1 MPVDTAP
8 ERPRRADARRNVESI
23 LDAATSALQR
33 DAGVSMAEV
42 AAAAG
47 VGRVTLYGH
56 FGTRAELV
64 AAVFDRTLERAG
76 DSLDALG
83 VDAEDVEPVE
93 ALTTL
98 VGASWRIVDEFRTVL
113 LAAQRELPPERIRS
127 AHDGVT
133 ARLRGL
139 VTRGQELGRFRD
151 DLPADWFVTVVLS
164 LVHASAEEV
173 EEGRLAADDA
183 GRYLVTTILGALAP
197 AGDGREDRRG
207 G

>member
-1 MPVDTAP
+1 MPVETAP